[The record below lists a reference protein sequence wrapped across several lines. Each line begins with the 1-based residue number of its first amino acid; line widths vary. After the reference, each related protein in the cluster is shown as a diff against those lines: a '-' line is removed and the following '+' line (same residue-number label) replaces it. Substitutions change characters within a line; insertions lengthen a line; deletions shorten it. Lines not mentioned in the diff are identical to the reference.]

1 MYNPR
6 NYAIRIEK
14 ILGTPEHLTGE
25 IEKDPL
31 AFLESF
37 LDKVY
42 DTNEAKTKLID
53 LFDEKYE
60 KYKNT
65 PLCNWVEEDAK
76 QMTDDLKI
84 IFLKQ

>member
-31 AFLESF
+31 TFLESF

-42 DTNEAKTKLID
+42 DTNDTKTKSID
-53 LFDEKYE
+53 LFDEKYA
-60 KYKNT
+60 KYKNI

-84 IFLKQ
+84 IYLKQ

>member
-6 NYAIRIEK
+6 SYAIIIERT
-14 ILGTPEHLTGE
+14 LGTPEYITGE

-31 AFLESF
+31 TFMKSF

-42 DTNEAKTKLID
+42 DTNETKAKLID
-53 LFDEKYE
+53 IFDEKYA

-65 PLCNWVEEDAK
+65 PLCSWAKEDAK
-76 QMTDDLKI
+76 QMIDDLEKI
-84 IFLKQ
+84 YS

>member
-6 NYAIRIEK
+6 SYAIRIEK

-31 AFLESF
+31 EFLKSF

-42 DTNEAKTKLID
+42 DDNREKAKLID
-53 LFDEKYE
+53 LFDEKYA
-60 KYKNT
+60 KYGNT
-65 PLCNWVEEDAK
+65 PLCNWMEEDAK
-76 QMTDDLKI
+76 QMTDDLKAI
-84 IFLKQ
+84 YSK